1 MFLQAQLQLKTCNIY
16 GIVKVRHFCRENL
29 QMANN
34 FKSWKMRKKLKADFG
49 KCFGHEW
56 LVFVVHFENSLT
68 PQ

>member
-1 MFLQAQLQLKTCNIY
+1 MRLFWIIFDYTELQK
-16 GIVKVRHFCRENL
+16 
-29 QMANN
+29 ANN

-49 KCFGHEW
+49 KCFEHEW

>member
-1 MFLQAQLQLKTCNIY
+1 MNRKLPYL
-16 GIVKVRHFCRENL
+16 
-29 QMANN
+29 ANN

-49 KCFGHEW
+49 KCFEHEW